1 MKKSKKSLLLSV
13 FAVMLFSFF
22 CAAIV
27 HIDKSQAK
35 TLSQPQVLDFYADG
49 VGHQCF
55 SYPSDWQLT
64 SGYCQIFEDDQRICK
79 VVTLISPNGLVLTYY
94 SDLPD
99 MECLKRIYTSDL
111 RESYFYSQNYGF
123 DEDVWTVQTET
134 SIGLYTRFED
144 FEPGYGSNNKI
155 CAFYGEI
162 NQYTTVED
170 ITSARRII
178 NNVHP

>member
-1 MKKSKKSLLLSV
+1 MKSKKSLLLVSLVLIVAACWASV
-13 FAVMLFSFF
+13 
-22 CAAIV
+22 V
-27 HIDKSQAK
+27 HIDKGQAK

-49 VGHQCF
+49 VGQQCF
-55 SYPSDWQLT
+55 SYISDWQLT
-64 SGYCQIFEDDQRICK
+64 SGYCQLFEDDQRICK
-79 VVTLISPNGLVLTYY
+79 VVTLISPNGMVLTYY

-111 RESYFYSQNYGF
+111 KESYFYSQNYGF

-134 SIGLYTRFED
+134 SIGLYTKFQD

-162 NQYTTVED
+162 NQYTTAED
-170 ITSARRII
+170 ILAAQKIIGSA
-178 NNVHP
+178 HP